1 MANEHAP
8 AHLANDIRLDEQR
21 PQPCGI
27 VVFGAL
33 GDLSHRKLLPSIAQL
48 HARGLLPERYFVL
61 GMGRETGAGAASK
74 FQDRVGE
81 AARAAGL
88 GATECKAFIERCS
101 YGGGELTQP
110 DFYRDLALRL
120 ADLDARHEA
129 GGRHLYYLAL
139 PPALHA
145 TVVEGLGA
153 VGLTAENR
161 DGERWNRVV
170 IEKPFGRDLATA
182 RELDRRLKAVLRE
195 HQIFR
200 IDHYLGKET
209 VQNIVMFRF
218 ANRLFEP
225 LWNQEHVDHVQITV
239 AETLGVEER
248 AAYYERAGCL
258 RDIFQNHML
267 QMLALVAME
276 PPAVFE
282 ANRYRDEK
290 VKVLRSLRP
299 LPADPEALDRLIVRA
314 QYGPGRIE
322 GKAVPGYREEPG
334 VARESWTE
342 TYVAAK
348 LMIDNWR
355 WSGVPF
361 YLRSGKRLARKASE
375 IAVFFRP
382 VPHSMFAPL
391 LTDGAAMN
399 TLVITVQPEEGIS
412 LTVEAK
418 RPGTRADLGS
428 LRLHFDYRSAFGGE
442 PPEAYERLL
451 HDCMLGDQMLFV
463 RTDDVD
469 ASWSL
474 VTNVLESWDRG
485 AACAR
490 CILDSYPAGSWG
502 PRTAE
507 KLLAADAREWRTPL
521 SENHA

>member
-1 MANEHAP
+1 MADEHAP
-8 AHLANDIRLDEQR
+8 AYLANNIRLDEQR

-33 GDLSHRKLLPSIAQL
+33 GDLSRRKLLPSIAQL
-48 HARGLLPERYFVL
+48 YARGLLPQRYYVL
-61 GMGRETGAGAASK
+61 GVSRETEPGAAST
-74 FQDRVGE
+74 FQDCVSE
-81 AARAAGL
+81 AATAAGL
-88 GATECKAFIERCS
+88 GNSARKAFAERCA
-101 YGGGELTQP
+101 YIGGELGQTA
-110 DFYRDLALRL
+110 FYRDLALRL
-120 ADLDARHEA
+120 ADLDAKHDA

-139 PPALHA
+139 PPTLHA
-145 TVVEGLGA
+145 PVVEGLAA
-153 VGLTAENR
+153 VGLTAEN
-161 DGERWNRVV
+161 DAAQTWNRVV
-170 IEKPFGRDLATA
+170 VEKPFGRDLATA

-200 IDHYLGKET
+200 IDHYLGKDT

-225 LWNQEHVDHVQITV
+225 LWNHEHVDHVQITV
-239 AETLGVEER
+239 AEALGVEQR

-258 RDIFQNHML
+258 RDMFQNHML

-299 LPADPEALDRLIVRA
+299 LPTDPEELDRLIVRA
-314 QYGPGRIE
+314 QYGPGRVE
-322 GKAVPGYREEPG
+322 GKPAPGYRQEPG
-334 VARESWTE
+334 VAPDSWTE

-361 YLRSGKRLARKASE
+361 YLRSGKRLARRVSE
-375 IAVFFRP
+375 IAVYFKP
-382 VPHSMFAPL
+382 VPHRMFPSSVME
-391 LTDGAAMN
+391 GAAMN
-399 TLVITVQPEEGIS
+399 ALVINVQPEEGIS
-412 LTVEAK
+412 LTIDAK
-418 RPGTRADLGS
+418 RPGTKADLGS
-428 LRLHFDYRSAFGGE
+428 LTLHFDYRSIFGGD

-463 RTDDVD
+463 RTDGVD

-474 VTNVLESWDRG
+474 VTNVLEVWDRG
-485 AACAR
+485 AACDR
-490 CILDSYPAGSWG
+490 CLLDAYDAGSWG
-502 PRTAE
+502 PPAADT
-507 KLLAADAREWRTPL
+507 LLAADGRHWRAPL
-521 SENHA
+521 AGSRA

>member
-1 MANEHAP
+1 MANERVP
-8 AHLANDIRLDEQR
+8 ARLPDNVRLEEQR

-33 GDLSHRKLLPSIAQL
+33 GDLSRRKLLPSIVQL
-48 HARGLLPERYFVL
+48 QARGLLPERYYVL
-61 GMGRETGAGAASK
+61 GVGRETGAHGAST
-74 FQDRVGE
+74 FEDRVGE
-81 AARAAGL
+81 AARTAGV
-88 GATECKAFIERCS
+88 GTADRKAFVERCS
-101 YGGGELTQP
+101 YIGGELTQAA
-110 DFYRDLALRL
+110 FYRELALRL
-120 ADLDARHEA
+120 ADLDARHDS
-129 GGRHLYYLAL
+129 GSCHLYYLAL

-145 TVVEGLGA
+145 PVVEGLA
-153 VGLTAENR
+153 AEGLTAEDEQAR
-161 DGERWNRVV
+161 TWNRVV
-170 IEKPFGRDLATA
+170 VEKPFGRDLTTA
-182 RELDRRLKAVLRE
+182 RDLDRRLKATLRE

-225 LWNQEHVDHVQITV
+225 IWNQEHVDHVQITV
-239 AETLGVEER
+239 AETLGVEQR

-299 LPADPEALDRLIVRA
+299 LPADPEELERWMVRA
-314 QYGPGRIE
+314 QYGPGKIE
-322 GKAVPGYREEPG
+322 GNAVPGYRQEPG
-334 VARESWTE
+334 VAPHSWTE

-375 IAVFFRP
+375 IAVYFKP

-391 LTDGAAMN
+391 LTDGVGMN

-412 LTVEAK
+412 LTVDAK

-428 LRLHFDYRSAFGGE
+428 LTLHFDYRSIFGGD

-463 RTDDVD
+463 RTDGVE

-474 VTNVLESWDRG
+474 VTGVLESWDRG
-485 AACAR
+485 AECER
-490 CILDSYPAGSWG
+490 CVLDSYAAGSWG
-502 PRTAE
+502 PGT
-507 KLLAADAREWRTPL
+507 ADALLEVDGRQWRTPL
-521 SENHA
+521 AENHG